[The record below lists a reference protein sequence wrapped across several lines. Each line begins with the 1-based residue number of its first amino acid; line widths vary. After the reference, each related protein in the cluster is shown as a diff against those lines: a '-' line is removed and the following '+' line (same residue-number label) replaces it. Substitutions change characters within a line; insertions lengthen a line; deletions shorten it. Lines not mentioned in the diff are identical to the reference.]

1 MSLKAFHIVFVVAS
15 ILVSLSFSVWGF
27 LQYKESHY
35 RLDAIYGVS
44 GIGAGGGG
52 GVYGKA
58 VLRKMRHISYL

>member
-44 GIGAGGGG
+44 GIVAAI
-52 GVYGKA
+52 VLVIYGKA